1 MIDETIYHHLWVWTL
16 DDDWQSLESVVD
28 ASVGLDSPAHTSG
41 PGQSGHQV
49 DGGRGEDPH
58 ALHAEGDQQHAL
70 PGALLPHQPHLAI
83 VGEGSDTAF
92 LANIF
97 VEYDNYKTVSR
108 NNDVWLLL

>member
-58 ALHAEGDQQHAL
+58 ALHAEGDQDETL

-83 VGEGSDTAF
+83 VGEGGACVATCRR
-92 LANIF
+92 
-97 VEYDNYKTVSR
+97 T
-108 NNDVWLLL
+108 